1 MKTLRKVL
9 ETITEKLL
17 MASGYITSITIILMV
32 VFLFREG
39 MRICVC
45 HPVCS
50 GMNMPDPTI
59 ICRKIGFGCEKCLN
73 LHFRLRIVKSNSK

>member
-1 MKTLRKVL
+1 MKTLLKVL

-39 MRICVC
+39 AGLFNT
-45 HPVCS
+45 PS
-50 GMNMPDPTI
+50 
-59 ICRKIGFGCEKCLN
+59 RKDTYWP
-73 LHFRLRIVKSNSK
+73 

>member
-39 MRICVC
+39 AGLFNTPDIEEGYVLAVKPRE
-45 HPVCS
+45 S
-50 GMNMPDPTI
+50 GTEALPGS
-59 ICRKIGFGCEKCLN
+59 R
-73 LHFRLRIVKSNSK
+73 V